1 MSRGEGK
8 LSLPLT
14 TICPKVI
21 IKLAKNSCPGAF
33 LCWRAKM
40 ERVMR
45 EELKTELERFKARY
59 PVDPAVRGRIA
70 KPPVDFIGEE
80 VLDLAVA
87 ALLHSTT
94 SAKPSFFI
102 AAVSFSGLAFGPN

>member
-14 TICPKVI
+14 TICPKAL
-21 IKLAKNSCPGAF
+21 IKLAKTAAPALFSCRSAET
-33 LCWRAKM
+33 

-80 VLDLAVA
+80 V
-87 ALLHSTT
+87 
-94 SAKPSFFI
+94 
-102 AAVSFSGLAFGPN
+102 